1 MSEKS
6 GTRSA
11 GLAFCHP
18 CWQLIVAAFIGLAF
32 LPGCGGPPIEKAAA
46 GTNEANQ
53 AVNSSSF
60 KKTERRWSE
69 IYGNALYELI
79 EERPLAWLPF
89 GVIER
94 HGEHLPWGLDG
105 DKAYL
110 ICLRLA
116 DKLGGVV
123 LPVNHLAGI
132 HGDRRQ
138 GRDEKEFRKS
148 HKAVGDFMFTE
159 DYLRRFLLE
168 TYDGLAN
175 IGFKVI
181 VAYSGHWPSI
191 QGEILQE
198 TAETYT
204 KTGLTTVIPFGEI
217 MACGEVDHGA
227 KWESSIWM
235 ALVPGGVRLDAIVDY
250 ETGKSGYYRGQE
262 IRSQISKEFGEKA
275 LGMIEEYLEEKID
288 EAFEQRK

>member
-11 GLAFCHP
+11 GLTVCHP
-18 CWQLIVAAFIGLAF
+18 CWQLIVAAFIGLSF
-32 LPGCGGPPIEKAAA
+32 LPGCGGPSIEKAAA
-46 GTNEANQ
+46 GANEANQ
-53 AVNSSSF
+53 AVNSTRF
-60 KKTERRWSE
+60 KKAERRWSE

-123 LPVNHLAGI
+123 LPVNHLAGV

-138 GRDEKEFRKS
+138 GQDEEEFRKS

-175 IGFKVI
+175 IGFRVI

-198 TAETYT
+198 TAEAYT
-204 KTGLTTVIPFGEI
+204 KAGLATVIPFGEI
-217 MACGEVDHGA
+217 MACGEVDHAA
-227 KWESSIWM
+227 KWESSIWT

-250 ETGKSGYYRGQE
+250 ETGKPGYYRGQE
-262 IRSQISKEFGEKA
+262 IRSRISKEFGEKA

-288 EAFEQRK
+288 EALEQRK

>member
-1 MSEKS
+1 MSEKT
-6 GTRSA
+6 GNRSV
-11 GLAFCHP
+11 GPPVRYLCL
-18 CWQLIVAAFIGLAF
+18 QLIVAALIGLSF
-32 LPGCGGPPIEKAAA
+32 LPGCGGPSIEKAAA
-46 GTNEANQ
+46 GPGEANQ
-53 AVNSSSF
+53 QVNSSRF
-60 KKTERRWSE
+60 KKAERRWSE
-69 IYGNALYELI
+69 IYGNTLYELVK
-79 EERPLAWLPF
+79 ERPLAWLPF
-89 GVIER
+89 GIIER

-116 DKLGGVV
+116 GKLGGVV
-123 LPVNHLAGI
+123 LPVNHLAGV
-132 HGDRRQ
+132 HGDRRPDQ
-138 GRDEKEFRKS
+138 DEVEFRKS
-148 HKAVGDFMFTE
+148 HKSVGDFMFTE

-204 KTGLTTVIPFGEI
+204 KTGLATVIPFGEI

-227 KWESSIWM
+227 RWESSIWM
-235 ALVPGGVRLDAIVDY
+235 ALVPGGVKLNAIIDY
-250 ETGKSGYYRGQE
+250 ETGKSGYYRGEE

-275 LGMIEEYLEEKID
+275 LAMIEEYLSEKID